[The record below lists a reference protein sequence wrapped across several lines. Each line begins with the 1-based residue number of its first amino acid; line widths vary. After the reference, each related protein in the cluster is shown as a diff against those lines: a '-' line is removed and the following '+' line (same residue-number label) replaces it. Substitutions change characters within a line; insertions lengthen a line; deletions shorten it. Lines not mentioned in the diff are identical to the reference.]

1 MKTTITRRRL
11 TQLGT
16 GLPLTTLIG
25 GGASAQAYPSRSITC
40 IVAYGPGT
48 GTDLLARQIGER
60 MSGILGQR
68 IVVDNRPGASGM
80 IGTEHVARSR
90 PDGYTILFGN
100 NQTMAV
106 NISFRREIRYDPLRD
121 FTPIARLASQDSV
134 LVVNPR
140 VPVRSVEALVQYGK
154 ANPDR
159 LNFGSPGAGA
169 SAHLAGETFKAAA
182 GFNMTHVPYNNNQL
196 FADLLSG
203 VVSLSFYPYLTLKPH
218 IEAGSLIALA
228 TTGASRSPWLPQL
241 PTMVEL
247 GYPDVVFTSWFGFY
261 GPAGLPA
268 DSTTTLAEAARR
280 ALADPDL
287 RAAMA
292 DSATRIEYG
301 GPQELAAFTASEIER
316 YKPIIARAGGPI
328 G

>member
-1 MKTTITRRRL
+1 MSITRRRL
-11 TQLGT
+11 GQIGA
-16 GLPLTTLIG
+16 GLPLATLAAG
-25 GGASAQAYPSRSITC
+25 RASAQAYPSRPITWV
-40 IVAYGPGT
+40 VAYGPGT

-60 MSGILGQR
+60 VSTLLGQR

-80 IGTEHVARSR
+80 IGTEMVARSR
-90 PDGYTILFGN
+90 PDGYTMLFGN

-106 NISFRREIRYDPLRD
+106 NISFYREIRYDPRRD
-121 FTPIARLASQDSV
+121 FTPIARLVSQDSV
-134 LVVNPR
+134 LVVNAR
-140 VPVRSVEALVQYGK
+140 VPARSVEELVRYGR

-182 GFNMTHVPYNNNQL
+182 NFIMTHVPYNNSQL

-218 IEAGSLIALA
+218 IESGALVPLA
-228 TTGASRSPWLPQL
+228 TTGTTRSPWLPQL

-247 GYPDVVFTSWFGFY
+247 GYPDIVFTSWFGLY

-268 DSTTTLAEAARR
+268 ESTSALAEATRR
-280 ALADPDL
+280 ALADPEL
-287 RAAMA
+287 RSAMS

-301 GPQELAAFTASEIER
+301 GPQDLAAFTAAEIER
-316 YKPIIARAGGPI
+316 YKPIIARAGGAV